1 VGKKILVAYTTNAG
15 STSEVAG
22 AIAKTLGK
30 SGAQIDLRRI
40 KEVADVRPY
49 NAVIVGG
56 PMMMGWH
63 KEAVNFLGKHQQVL
77 SRIPVACFLT
87 ALRLTKTSETSLDN
101 VSVYLDPAL
110 AKPPTEKNKLSFME
124 KHATVEHYLSPVLRK
139 ASLVKP
145 VSVGFFAGKLDY
157 SKLNILHR
165 LFVKLVIRAQTGD
178 FRNWEAIRQWAAS
191 LNL

>member
-1 VGKKILVAYTTNAG
+1 MGKKILVAYTTNAG
-15 STSEVAG
+15 STTEVAE
-22 AIAKTLGK
+22 AIAKTLGQG
-30 SGAQIDLRRI
+30 GAQMDVRRI

-49 NAVIVGG
+49 DAVIVGG

-77 SRIPVACFLT
+77 SRMPVACFLT
-87 ALRLTKTSETSLDN
+87 ALRLTKTSETSLDK

-110 AKPPTEKNKLSFME
+110 AKAPKDENKLSFME
-124 KHATVEHYLSPVLRK
+124 KYDTVASYLGPVLRK
-139 ASLVKP
+139 APLVKP

-157 SKLNILHR
+157 SKLNIFHR
-165 LFVKLVIRAQTGD
+165 LFVKLFIRAEAGD